1 MAGQREMSL
10 QSRLC
15 SVKSLD
21 DQTLGRLRMLME
33 SKL

>member
-15 SVKSLD
+15 SVKSLG
-21 DQTLGRLRMLME
+21 DQTLGRLRV
-33 SKL
+33 KGK

>member
-1 MAGQREMSL
+1 MAGQQEMSL

-15 SVKSLD
+15 SVKSLGD
-21 DQTLGRLRMLME
+21 PTLGRLRMLME